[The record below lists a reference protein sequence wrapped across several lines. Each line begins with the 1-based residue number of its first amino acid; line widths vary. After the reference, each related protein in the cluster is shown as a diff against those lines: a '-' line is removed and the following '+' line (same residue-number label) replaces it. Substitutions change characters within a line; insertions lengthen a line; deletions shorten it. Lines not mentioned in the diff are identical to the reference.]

1 MRLRTAR
8 VAVYSVVALLA
19 YAAVQGTAPPRRHPA
34 ALLLTPV
41 RAPAWTQ
48 QLDTLKRGETL
59 IALLERRGLRG
70 SRAAAALAAAE
81 AIDERRVPAGMA
93 VSVRSHPSDTVPS
106 EIVFTLAP
114 DRLVKV
120 QRNGNLWTGSEERL
134 PWTTDTMVVS
144 GVIHSTL
151 YEALDEGSGAA
162 LPRQARSE
170 LAWNLADILEYRV
183 DMSRDLQDGDSFR
196 VLVVR
201 STGPGGLVRMGTVL
215 AASMHLSGTEIQA
228 IRYRSTGVAG
238 DYFDQNGKSLR
249 AAFLRAPLEFRR
261 ISSVFGMRKHP
272 ILGIWKQHKGTDYAA
287 AQGTPVR
294 ALGDGVVVR
303 AGWYRG
309 YGNTVEIRHRNGYVT
324 RYGHLRN
331 FAAGTR
337 VGARVTIGKTVA
349 YVGTTG
355 LSTAPHL
362 HFEMLIGGQQ
372 RDSRSVLRRLQGGDP
387 VPGSERSAFQATRN
401 VLLASLDQ
409 PDGSVRVAAR

>member
-1 MRLRTAR
+1 MRTAR
-8 VAVYSVVALLA
+8 AAVYSVVALLA
-19 YAAVQGTAPPRRHPA
+19 YTAVQGSAPRSRRPA
-34 ALLLTPV
+34 ELLLTPV
-41 RAPAWTQ
+41 QAPAWTQ

-59 IALLERRGLRG
+59 VALLERRGLRG

-81 AIDERRVPAGMA
+81 PLDARRVPAGMP
-93 VSVRSHPSDTVPS
+93 VSVLSQPSDSVPS
-106 EIVFTLAP
+106 EIVFQLAP
-114 DRLVKV
+114 DRLVRV
-120 QRNGNLWTGSEERL
+120 QRNGDLWTGREERL

-144 GVIHSTL
+144 GVIRSTL
-151 YEALDEGSGAA
+151 YEALDEGTGAT

-183 DMSRDLQDGDSFR
+183 DMSRDLQEGDSFR

-201 STGPGGLVRMGTVL
+201 STGPGGIVKMGTVL
-215 AASMHLSGTEIQA
+215 AAAMRLSGTEVQA

-238 DYFDQNGKSLR
+238 DYFDQSGKSLR

-272 ILGIWKQHKGTDYAA
+272 ILGVWKQHQGTDYAA

-294 ALGDGVVVR
+294 ALGDGVVIR
-303 AGWYRG
+303 ASWYRG
-309 YGNTVEIRHRNGYVT
+309 YGNTLEIRHRNGYVT

-337 VGARVTIGKTVA
+337 VGARVSIGKTVA

-362 HFEMLIGGQQ
+362 HFEMLIGGES
-372 RDSRSVLRRLQGGDP
+372 RDSRAVLRTLQGGDP
-387 VPGSERSAFQATRN
+387 VPSGERTAFQSTRN

-409 PDGSVRVAAR
+409 PDGTVRVAAR